1 MVPKMCIFN
10 ASAMEI
16 VRKHNPVY
24 DFDGGVIVFFTDRIH
39 PLLFK
44 WFNFIPEWISNYTHF
59 KGWDEISYPFPNFEG
74 APVQVWELIK

>member
-24 DFDGGVIVFFTDRIH
+24 DFDGGVIVFFLLIEYIH
-39 PLLFK
+39 K
-44 WFNFIPEWISNYTHF
+44 Y
-59 KGWDEISYPFPNFEG
+59 Y
-74 APVQVWELIK
+74 